1 MNNRICVYTETSIN
15 LYSGSIMML
24 LWWILIDTWSYMYS
38 FDTFIWTIQIRI
50 GWIILS
56 TKRYLHMNGE
66 NKKKVHRVNH
76 NPMTQSLVFII
87 INIYR
92 NKQIITNR
100 KKKKNS
106 IEKWNANDALTHTKK
121 WPISVWMSQLLV
133 LALYVIL
140 VAWLSIVSF
149 DNQWSYCFPI
159 TTSDTIISPHPKIHT
174 DQPNKILNNNSNWGL
189 LTMSC
194 ANLIVQWKLE
204 KKRKRVWLIL

>member
-1 MNNRICVYTETSIN
+1 MITCTTVLGGGGHDIYYRLKMKNNKKNTNMQNRDIGEKKMNNRICVYTETSIN

-92 NKQIITNR
+92 NKQIITSR
-100 KKKKNS
+100 KERK
-106 IEKWNANDALTHTKK
+106 
-121 WPISVWMSQLLV
+121 M
-133 LALYVIL
+133 
-140 VAWLSIVSF
+140 
-149 DNQWSYCFPI
+149 
-159 TTSDTIISPHPKIHT
+159 
-174 DQPNKILNNNSNWGL
+174 
-189 LTMSC
+189 
-194 ANLIVQWKLE
+194 
-204 KKRKRVWLIL
+204 KR